1 MKICD
6 EKKTA
11 LRINAWYEDFEG
23 NLEKWKDS
31 FYTIWRYQLTW
42 EFAYSIVLRETRKKG
57 VYVSMLINTTYKDN
71 VLDMMY
77 DLGYRELMTE
87 QEPVGFVSGYDHEE
101 LHDMEQLII
110 DY

>member
-1 MKICD
+1 MRICD

-11 LRINAWYEDFEG
+11 LRINAWFEDFEG
-23 NLEKWKDS
+23 NLDKWKES

-42 EFAYSIVLRETRKKG
+42 DFAYSIVLRETRKKG
-57 VYVSMLINTTYKDN
+57 VYVSMLINPTYKSST
-71 VLDMMY
+71 LDMMY
-77 DLGYRELMTE
+77 DLGYRELTIE
-87 QEPVGFVSGYDHEE
+87 EEPVGFVSGYDHKE